1 MAKREKKPPEPEA
14 GAPLW
19 MVTYGDFMGLLLTFF
34 ILLVSMSS
42 IQDTKFKQAIESFRL
57 ALEWFEGSPPY
68 PRLDLDLEHEGADRT
83 ENKDPQ
89 IPTEEKK
96 PAVSAD
102 DIIRIAREMQT
113 KINQLNIG
121 GQIQVY
127 YNSKEARIYLD
138 SAIIFEPDSAEIRGR
153 EAQFILENVLDL
165 VIEIPYP
172 LIIEGYC
179 SIPSAGIEKGSQ
191 SSWELS
197 STRALVVLH
206 YLNNNGVSDK
216 RLKTVAYGCNTPKKA
231 TCIPQE
237 RWNNDRVEIV
247 IRDTNIE

>member
-14 GAPLW
+14 GAPMW
-19 MVTYGDFMGLLLTFF
+19 MTTYGDFMGLLLTFF

-42 IQDTKFKQAIESFRL
+42 IQDTKFRQAIESFRL

-68 PRLDLDLEHEGADRT
+68 PRLDLDLEREGADRT
-83 ENKDPQ
+83 ENKEPKT
-89 IPTEEKK
+89 PTEENK
-96 PAVSAD
+96 PIISAD

-113 KINQLNIG
+113 KINRLNIG

-127 YNSKEARIYLD
+127 YNSKEARVYLD
-138 SAIIFEPDSAEIRGR
+138 SAILFEPDSAEIKGK

-165 VIEIPYP
+165 VIDIPYP

-179 SIPSAGIEKGSQ
+179 TAHSVGTNKENEST
-191 SSWELS
+191 WELS
-197 STRALVVLH
+197 SARALAVLH

-216 RLKTVAYGCNTPKKA
+216 RLKTVAFGSNAPRRE
-231 TCIPQE
+231 TCIPKE